1 MTQTTTLA
9 ALQSPRQPADIRVGF
24 DSLAGFEALQRM
36 ARLFASSSLVPKE
49 FQGNAIGNAAI
60 ALDMANRMGANPL
73 MVMQNLYIVSGNRSG
88 NRPAWSAKFL
98 IATLNQSGRFS
109 ALRYRF
115 QGSEG
120 SDDWGCRAYATELST
135 GEVLE
140 GPLITIGLAKAEG
153 WHDKSGSKWKT
164 IPELMLRYRA
174 ASWFVSAYAPEI
186 AMGLR
191 TAEEEQDAV
200 DYIQQPDGSFSP
212 APEAR
217 PATITT
223 ADIARVAQP
232 DPAPV
237 EPAPSA
243 LEEAATPEEAAQP
256 APEPAPETQPKP
268 TAAPEP
274 VAAPEPAPE
283 SVLKPQPAP
292 KKAAK
297 KNVEAA
303 PKDDGLTVLRAQT
316 QTLMARAGMPLERAV
331 MYASSKAPDEW
342 TRADCELLQDV
353 ASSMLDKKHGGAPA
367 KAEQLKPVAAP
378 ESAGRAR
385 EGGLR
390 LCHMKGEHVARLHC
404 VEMCHERGACPKPAW
419 K

>member
-36 ARLFASSSLVPKE
+36 ARLFASSSLVPDTYK
-49 FQGNAIGNAAI
+49 GNAIGNAAI

-73 MVMQNLYIVSGNRSG
+73 MVMQNLYVVYG
-88 NRPAWSAKFL
+88 RPAWSAKFL

-115 QGSEG
+115 QGTEG

-153 WHDKSGSKWKT
+153 WYGKNGSKWRSM
-164 IPELMLRYRA
+164 PELMLRYRA
-174 ASWFVSAYAPEI
+174 AAWFVSAYAPEI

-191 TAEEEQDAV
+191 TEDEERDAV
-200 DYIQQPDGSFSP
+200 DYVQQTDGSFAP

-223 ADIARVAQP
+223 ADIARAAAP

-243 LEEAATPEEAAQP
+243 
-256 APEPAPETQPKP
+256 PET
-268 TAAPEP
+268 
-274 VAAPEPAPE
+274 
-283 SVLKPQPAP
+283 VLKPQPTP

-303 PKDDGLTVLRAQT
+303 HKDDGLTVLRAQT

-367 KAEQLKPVAAP
+367 KSDPAPEPKTQPAP

-385 EGGLR
+385 EDGLR
-390 LCHMKGEHVARLHC
+390 PCHMKGENVTRLHC
-404 VEMCHERGACPKPAW
+404 VEMCHERGDCPKPAW

>member
-36 ARLFASSSLVPKE
+36 ARLFASSSLVPDTYK
-49 FQGNAIGNAAI
+49 GNAIGNAAI

-73 MVMQNLYIVSGNRSG
+73 MVMQNLYVVYG
-88 NRPAWSAKFL
+88 RPAWSAKFL

-153 WHDKSGSKWKT
+153 WYGKNGSKWRSM
-164 IPELMLRYRA
+164 PELMLRYRA

-191 TAEEEQDAV
+191 TEDEERDAV
-200 DYIQQPDGSFSP
+200 DYVQQTDGSFAP

-223 ADIARVAQP
+223 ADIARAAQP

-243 LEEAATPEEAAQP
+243 PEEAATPEEAAQP

-268 TAAPEP
+268 AEQPEPVAAPEP
-274 VAAPEPAPE
+274 KTQPAPEPAPE

-292 KKAAK
+292 KKTTK

-303 PKDDGLTVLRAQT
+303 PKNDELTVLRAQT
-316 QTLMARAGMPLERAV
+316 QTLMARAGMPLERAG
-331 MYASSKAPDEW
+331 MYASSKDPDEW

-367 KAEQLKPVAAP
+367 KSDPAP
-378 ESAGRAR
+378 EPKTQPAPKA
-385 EGGLR
+385 EG
-390 LCHMKGEHVARLHC
+390 
-404 VEMCHERGACPKPAW
+404 CPEW
-419 K
+419 Q

>member
-36 ARLFASSSLVPKE
+36 ARLFASSSLVPDTYK
-49 FQGNAIGNAAI
+49 GNAIGNAAI

-73 MVMQNLYIVSGNRSG
+73 MVMQNLYVVYG
-88 NRPAWSAKFL
+88 RPAWSAKFL

-115 QGSEG
+115 QGTEG

-153 WHDKSGSKWKT
+153 WYGKNGSKWRSM
-164 IPELMLRYRA
+164 PELMLRYRA
-174 ASWFVSAYAPEI
+174 AAWFVSAYAPEI

-191 TAEEEQDAV
+191 TEDEERDAV
-200 DYIQQPDGSFSP
+200 DYVQQPDGTFAP

-243 LEEAATPEEAAQP
+243 PEASATAEEAAQP

-268 TAAPEP
+268 AEQPKPTAATEP
-274 VAAPEPAPE
+274 VAAPE

-331 MYASSKAPDEW
+331 MYASSKDPREW
-342 TRADCELLQDV
+342 TRKDCELLQDV
-353 ASSMLDKKHGGAPA
+353 ASSMLDKRSADVQIAATPGQPA
-367 KAEQLKPVAAP
+367 
-378 ESAGRAR
+378 
-385 EGGLR
+385 GL
-390 LCHMKGEHVARLHC
+390 
-404 VEMCHERGACPKPAW
+404 
-419 K
+419 